1 MIWEHK
7 TEPLAP
13 THVFASRFLAQFLIA
28 LALVAVGLAIGMLG
42 YTILGKLSLIDA
54 FLESSMLLSGAGPL
68 YTERTS
74 SNTLKIFS
82 SIYSLFSTLVV
93 VLSVGLLAS
102 PVVHRLFHAI
112 HIEKTKKP

>member
-13 THVFASRFLAQFLIA
+13 AHVFAGRFLAQFLIA
-28 LALVAVGLAIGMLG
+28 LALVALALGIGMVG
-42 YTILGKLSLIDA
+42 YTTLDKLPLVDA

-68 YTERTS
+68 YTERSS
-74 SNTLKIFS
+74 SNALKIFS

-93 VLSVGLLAS
+93 VVSVGLLAS
-102 PVVHRLFHAI
+102 PVIHRLFHAV
-112 HIEKTKKP
+112 HFEKTRKP

>member
-13 THVFASRFLAQFLIA
+13 AHVFAGRFLAQFLIA
-28 LALVAVGLAIGMLG
+28 LAFVAFALGIGMIG
-42 YTILGKLSLIDA
+42 YTILGKLPLIDA

-68 YTERTS
+68 YTERNS
-74 SNTLKIFS
+74 SNALKIFS

-93 VLSVGLLAS
+93 VVSVGLLAS
-102 PVVHRLFHAI
+102 PVVHRLFHAV
-112 HIEKTKKP
+112 HSEKTKRP

>member
-13 THVFASRFLAQFLIA
+13 THVFAGRFLAQFLIA
-28 LALVAVGLAIGMLG
+28 FALVAFALAIGMIG
-42 YTILGKLSLIDA
+42 YTILGKLPLIDA

-68 YTERTS
+68 YTERNS
-74 SNTLKIFS
+74 SNALKIFS

-93 VLSVGLLAS
+93 VVFVGLLAS

-112 HIEKTKKP
+112 HMEKT